1 MLSVIN
7 SPIDVSDVD
16 MEAAKQLHLL
26 FQAELSGH
34 RYPRDV
40 ILEPLF
46 TEVMDL
52 VDEDDGDGLSWS
64 VFHESGLLGSLVEMA
79 GV

>member
-16 MEAAKQLHLL
+16 MEAAKQLHLS
-26 FQAELSGH
+26 FQAELSVRGH
-34 RYPRDV
+34 PRAV
-40 ILEPLF
+40 VLEPLF
-46 TEVMDL
+46 AEVMDL

-64 VFHESGLLGSLVEMA
+64 VFRESGLLGSLVEMA